1 MSYSFTTPV
10 QARYLRLRATQNNP
24 GGQWVKIREFEV
36 RAPVRAYES
45 NLAALDGQ
53 GPSQAFD
60 ADLSR
65 AYRAASQPVD
75 GSYLARN
82 FDAAQTVGT
91 VRVVGTAAGSVQEL
105 RNGTWTTVGQLD
117 PAKVFNEAVRR
128 RSPGR
133 RRTASPEPLD
143 QKVRIAISAGAASKD
158 TSSSSSLT
166 SVSETPAISSDVQY
180 SPT

>member
-36 RAPVRAYES
+36 RAPARAYES

-60 ADLSR
+60 ADLST

-82 FDAAQTVGT
+82 FDTPQSVGT
-91 VRVVGTAAGSVQEL
+91 VRMVGTAAGSVQVL

-117 PAKVFNEAVRR
+117 PAKVFNEVAVGGDPVAGVRLLFA
-128 RSPGR
+128 PGS
-133 RRTASPEPLD
+133 APP
-143 QKVRIAISAGAASKD
+143 QVRE
-158 TSSSSSLT
+158 L
-166 SVSETPAISSDVQY
+166 VVR
-180 SPT
+180 